1 MATTDLYSQYLNPAT
16 PEILGLERQ
25 KAYAKMLMAQSAQP
39 QGQMVSGQFVAPSW
53 TQQLNAAL
61 NPVIGAYLTKSADDE
76 ALKLATKLRGEQTRL
91 GREYLQSLT
100 PSTEVVQ
107 MAGPYGQGVGP
118 EGRDIP
124 MPTSERTV
132 APNYQKAFEIA
143 NDPNAPT
150 WVKSQMAEMLKPRVF
165 KEGETFSLPTFTG
178 GQFSF
183 QQAGAGGVSLP
194 SDVKSAA
201 VRVGLDPTK
210 AASWGPNE
218 LQLIN
223 NRIEADKRS
232 GATNLTVNTGKAYTG
247 AFGEGIAKE
256 DLSKY
261 TIAEKAPSIFQN
273 AVRTEE
279 LLDKGAITGLGAT
292 YKLNLAR
299 ALNVAGAN
307 NNEIIKNTE
316 ALVSNRGQ
324 IVLDSIK
331 ASGLGAGQGF
341 TNTDREFLERVKG
354 GTIELNDKTLRE
366 LSRIEKNVAQASVES
381 WNKRLPNIPKE
392 AIQGTGVGP
401 VSLPAQTRNFSSEA
415 DAQREFTAG
424 RLKKGDKVIIN
435 GVVGTWN

>member
-39 QGQMVSGQFVAPSW
+39 QGQMVSGQYVAPSW
-53 TQQLNAAL
+53 TQQLNSAL
-61 NPVIGAYLTKSADDE
+61 TPIIGAYLTKKSDDE
-76 ALKLATKLRGEQTRL
+76 GLKLATKLRNEQTRL
-91 GREYLQSLT
+91 GKEYLQSIS
-100 PSTEVVQ
+100 PSTEITP
-107 MAGPYGQGVGP
+107 MAGPYGEGVGP
-118 EGRDIP
+118 AGADIP
-124 MPTSERTV
+124 MPTAQRTV
-132 APNYQKAFEIA
+132 GPNYQQAFAIA

-150 WVKSQMAEMLKPRVF
+150 WVKAQMAEMLKPRVF
-165 KEGETFSLPTFTG
+165 KEGETFSLPTFAG
-178 GQFSF
+178 GEFSF

-194 SDVKSAA
+194 TDVKSAA
-201 VRVGLDPTK
+201 LRVGLDPSK
-210 AASWGPNE
+210 ASTWGQSE
-218 LQLIN
+218 LNLIN

-247 AFGEGIAKE
+247 AFGEGIAKD
-256 DLSKY
+256 DLGKFS
-261 TIAEKAPSIFQN
+261 IAEKAPSIYQN
-273 AVRTEE
+273 ALNTEQ

-316 ALVSNRGQ
+316 QLVSNRGQ

-341 TNTDREFLERVKG
+341 TNTDREFLEKVKG

-366 LSRIEKNVAQASVES
+366 LARIEKNVAQSSVDA

-401 VSLPAQTRNFSSEA
+401 VSLPTQGQWRI
-415 DAQREFTAG
+415 
-424 RLKKGDKVIIN
+424 K
-435 GVVGTWN
+435 

>member
-1 MATTDLYSQYLNPAT
+1 MATTDLYSQYLNPDA

-25 KAYAKMLMAQSAQP
+25 RQYARMLMQQSAQP
-39 QGQMVSGQFVAPSW
+39 QGQMVSGQYVAPSW

-61 NPVIGAYLTKSADDE
+61 NPVLGAYLSKESDKE
-76 ALKLATKLRGEQTRL
+76 AMKLAEKLRTKEAEDISKFYAYQYGQ
-91 GREYLQSLT
+91 
-100 PSTEVVQ
+100 PSQQIE
-107 MAGPYGQGVGP
+107 MAGPYGAGVG
-118 EGRDIP
+118 EAGANVQ
-124 MPTSERTV
+124 MPTMTTPEIQRNPQM
-132 APNYQKAFEIA
+132 AYQIA
-143 NDPNAPT
+143 AT
-150 WVKSQMAEMLKPRVF
+150 SQSPILRQQLAEMLKGKTI
-165 KEGETFSLPTFTG
+165 KEGETLLRYNPMTGVEEPVLTG
-178 GQFSF
+178 GM
-183 QQAGAGGVSLP
+183 SLP

-256 DLSKY
+256 DLNKY

-279 LLDKGAITGLGAT
+279 LLNKGAITGLGAT

-366 LSRIEKNVAQASVES
+366 LSRIEKNVAQASVDS

-392 AIQGTGVGP
+392 AIQGTGVGS
-401 VSLPAQTRNFSSEA
+401 VSLPAQTKNFSSEA
-415 DAQREFTAG
+415 DAQREFNAG